1 MVVKELWL
9 LNTTKAD
16 VSLGDLGVKVLAN
29 QTVNVYTFNPYIT
42 EEQVK
47 KSMSI
52 GSLQKRIISGAL
64 RVVKTDTKKRPTVID
79 KLKET
84 KQPVMARK
92 TKSSIIVEQ
101 TETEAVEGKGF
112 EFADY
117 GLGELESEAD
127 KKNLVTVK
135 AKQDELPVEVA
146 DTETVPKAGNSL
158 STQSAVIMDTQ
169 QKGMN
174 NPIGKLAGTATGL
187 QPYVVTKSPAGE
199 PEVQEKT
206 KVTLPQITKAG
217 ETILVVQEQQARNIK
232 DVAKVQRSEED
243 EVKIEMLPPDIDAK
257 VATKTDKGAIV
268 MELKEVPPEVKKEVK
283 PKKVKKS
290 KPAS

>member
-1 MVVKELWL
+1 MEVKELWL
-9 LNTTKAD
+9 LNTTSAD
-16 VSLGDLGVKVLAN
+16 VSLGDLGVKILAN
-29 QTVNVYTFNPYIT
+29 KTTNVYAYNPYLT

-47 KSMSI
+47 KSMSV

-64 RVVKTDTKKRPTVID
+64 KVVKTDSKKRSTVVD
-79 KLKET
+79 KIKES
-84 KQPVMARK
+84 KQPVLARK
-92 TKSSIIVEQ
+92 TKSSIVVEH

-127 KKNLVTVK
+127 KKNLVVVK
-135 AKQDELPVEVA
+135 SKQDELPVETT
-146 DTETVPKAGNSL
+146 DTETVPKAGNSV

-174 NPIGKLAGTATGL
+174 SPVGKLADTTTNGR

-199 PEVQEKT
+199 PEVKQEV
-206 KVTLPQITKAG
+206 KVTLPKITKAG
-217 ETILVVQEQQARNIK
+217 ETILVEQEQPTRNIK
-232 DVAKVQRSEED
+232 DIAKTEAAA
-243 EVKIEMLPPDIDAK
+243 PDIDAK

-268 MELKEVPPEVKKEVK
+268 MELKEVPKKEEK

-290 KPAS
+290 KPTS

>member
-1 MVVKELWL
+1 MKDKELWL

-16 VSLGDLGVKVLAN
+16 VSLSDLGVKVLAN
-29 QTVNVYTFNPYIT
+29 QTANVYASNPYLT

-47 KSMSI
+47 RSMSI

-64 RVVKTDTKKRPTVID
+64 KVVKTDNKKRSTVID
-79 KLKET
+79 KIKES

-92 TKSSIIVEQ
+92 TKSSIIVEH

-127 KKNLVTVK
+127 KKNLVVVK
-135 AKQDELPVEVA
+135 AKQDELPVEVT
-146 DTETVPKAGNSL
+146 DTETAPKAGNSV

-174 NPIGKLAGTATGL
+174 NPVGNLANTTTNHL
-187 QPYVVTKSPAGE
+187 QPYVVTKAPAGA
-199 PEVQEKT
+199 PEVVEEVKA
-206 KVTLPQITKAG
+206 TLPKITKAG
-217 ETILVVQEQQARNIK
+217 ETILVGQDQQSRDIK
-232 DVAKVQRSEED
+232 EIAKVQKGD
-243 EVKIEMLPPDIDAK
+243 EAEAKIEMAAPDIDAK
-257 VATKTDKGAIV
+257 VATKTEKGAIV
-268 MELKEVPPEVKKEVK
+268 MELKEVPKKEAK

-290 KPAS
+290 KPTS